1 MRGEGDGDGQG
12 VCPVCGV
19 ELVRFS
25 GTAAGQAAHVEACL
39 DRAEGDGGG
48 PPAGF
53 PPSMFLRGC
62 SKPQGVGTEPA
73 RGVRKRSA
81 GVLEGAGSRGAQPR
95 RVSGALGRR
104 KPGLLYLRSQDG
116 KGRSTPVGAG
126 VGGTEGLTASRS
138 GLVEP
143 QAPGSTTFG
152 GVAAYPP
159 LGALRA
165 PSFAPVG
172 GRAGGA
178 PSVRAI
184 PIVRNPLT
192 LRGVDGE
199 MSGDAGPLGRH
210 GGLEDMTMAKVAPQQ
225 GQPAPRA
232 PADGGTWSPVM
243 EMDSLEVDEEDS
255 GGGDSEGCPLSSP
268 PRHVAVAPRMAN
280 WRRQDLLDLVNDR
293 VFGNVSFRR
302 RQRAVCEAAL
312 DGRDCFVLMPT
323 GGGKSLCYQLPAV
336 ISRGVTVVISP
347 LLSLIQDQVVAL
359 CQNEICGGIP
369 ATYLSSQQSAAE
381 QRAVY
386 MELRMNPPS
395 CKLLYV
401 TPEQLVKNLQLR
413 GALEALRMRGQLARV
428 VVDEAHCVSQWG
440 HDFRP
445 EYRNIG
451 NVREESFASVP
462 LMALT
467 ATATP
472 KVQQDI
478 LKNLKMCRCQVER
491 TSFNRSNIKWVIAD
505 KLMGKH
511 DGFPMS
517 LKMVAEYIQKKWK
530 HACGIVYCATR
541 DEAELIAGYLT
552 SEFEIKAEHYHAG
565 MTPTQR
571 TSVQNLWATDIVSVV
586 CATIA
591 FGMGIDKPDV
601 RFVIHHT
608 LPKSIEGYY
617 QEAGRAGRDGAPSEA
632 MLFYHPNDVQE
643 VLRIIRSGRPSRQ
656 KFERNKDLLE
666 KMREYCENPG
676 RECCRVLLLRYFG
689 ENFDER
695 ECQSTC
701 SVCQEKRPLRNMS
714 LHENRNCRDVSDRV
728 SKKPWAWAGS
738 VPRYDVDV
746 DPTDTLRKY

>member
-1 MRGEGDGDGQG
+1 MRGGGGGQG

-25 GTAAGQAAHVEACL
+25 GTEAGQQAHVEACL
-39 DRAEGDGGG
+39 DRAEGAGEGM
-48 PPAGF
+48 PASF
-53 PPSMFLRGC
+53 PASMFLRGG
-62 SKPQGVGTEPA
+62 SKPQGAAAGAGAGPA
-73 RGVRKRSA
+73 RGGRKRSA
-81 GVLEGAGSRGAQPR
+81 GVVEDAGSRGLQPR

-104 KPGLLYLRSQDG
+104 KPGLLSLRSRDG
-116 KGRSTPVGAG
+116 KARSTPVGTG
-126 VGGTEGLTASRS
+126 GGGTGGLAASGS
-138 GLVEP
+138 GLAEP
-143 QAPGSTTFG
+143 RAPGSTKSG

-159 LGALRA
+159 PGALRA
-165 PSFAPVG
+165 PSFVPAG
-172 GRAGGA
+172 GRAGA
-178 PSVRAI
+178 SVSAGI
-184 PIVRNPLT
+184 PMVRNSLT
-192 LRGVDGE
+192 LKGVDGE
-199 MSGDAGPLGRH
+199 KSAEAGPLGRV
-210 GGLEDMTMAKVAPQQ
+210 GDLENLAMAEVAPQQ
-225 GQPAPRA
+225 VQSAPRA
-232 PADGGTWSPVM
+232 PAEGGTWSPVM
-243 EMDSLEVDEEDS
+243 EMDSLDEEDS
-255 GGGDSEGCPLSSP
+255 GGGDSEGRPLSSP

-293 VFGNVSFRR
+293 VFGNFSFRR

-336 ISRGVTVVISP
+336 ISPGVTVVISP

-359 CQNEICGGIP
+359 CHNEICGGIP

-472 KVQQDI
+472 KVQQDV

-511 DGFPMS
+511 NGFPMS

-530 HACGIVYCATR
+530 NACGIVYCATR

-552 SEFEIKAEHYHAG
+552 SEFQIKAEHYHAG

-571 TSVQNLWATDIVSVV
+571 TSVQNRWATDIVSVV

-701 SVCQEKRPLRNMS
+701 SVCQEKRPLRKA
-714 LHENRNCRDVSDRV
+714 LHEKNFRDVSDGV

-738 VPRYDVDV
+738 VPEFDVDV